1 MKRPGSKKHGTKKFL
16 GVIMAVG
23 IIAAGTYAFTAGNT
37 VPASNAGDG
46 ESVGGVT
53 GYTVSNL
60 DYNEN
65 LTNPDLIDSVDFML
79 SGSADR
85 VRVQLEDAGSWYSCV
100 PDFTLDATGA
110 LLTGVLNSWECA
122 TTTPQATAAAVDQFR
137 VLAYEDNNDA
147 L

>member
-23 IIAAGTYAFTAGNT
+23 VIAAGTYAFTAGNT

-46 ESVGGVT
+46 ESAGGVT
-53 GYTVSNL
+53 GYAVSSL

-65 LTNPDLIDSVDFML
+65 ATNPDLIDSVDFIL
-79 SGSADR
+79 DKPADR
-85 VRVQLEDAGSWYSCV
+85 VRVQLVDTGAWYNCTSLAV
-100 PDFTLDATGA
+100 LDATTGA
-110 LLTGVLNSWECA
+110 LLSGILNGWECDTSA
-122 TTTPQATAAAVDQFR
+122 PQATAAAVDQFR
-137 VLAYEDNNDA
+137 VLAYEDNND